1 MVSGAAPQRS
11 IIQNHHDVFETY
23 APLTVEVDA
32 WFNTERVTNSDDLV
46 VASYD
51 IGLLVNFGA
60 DAMTGAVDEIV
71 TKSRVGDH

>member
-1 MVSGAAPQRS
+1 MVGGAAPQRS
-11 IIQNHHDVFETY
+11 IIQNHHDVFEAH
-23 APLTVEVDA
+23 APLAIEIDA
-32 WFNTERVTNSDDLV
+32 GFDTERVTNSDDLV

-71 TKSRVGDH
+71 TKSSVGNH